1 MTLDEWKKN
10 LQEPIPVPDILQKKL
25 QDAFRQIR
33 SDEAHSSFAAAE
45 ADTEEGAETQSR
57 KPEPLSAISE
67 DTKPKEV
74 SMHKKTFK
82 RSFVL
87 SLAATLATGAICAA
101 AFAYRSWSQ
110 NILHGMK
117 TDEETLTLLEEEGML
132 SVSGSSA
139 TCNGITISAEEMIVD
154 PYYALVTLKIKGY
167 YPPEGYQP
175 QFYKEVYT
183 IGDGQ
188 IYWGSFL
195 FPYKPDNPHSDSQ
208 IKLIPVLYNN
218 AKHFFRGEDGIL
230 YKEDATPVEF
240 TEDGHIIFDEW
251 SSGEFTYVLHMTP
264 RTGLEDCGF
273 FKGKT
278 LHISFDDL
286 GYLSH
291 EKMSSSKTNYVE
303 DASGKGHWEI
313 SVTLPG
319 TDEMREEDLHRQELG
334 ETGAVFTSI
343 KLSPIS
349 MIATIDTSGMQKDRP
364 VYSKMDESLTSLSD
378 ILSWPG
384 LKMKDGA
391 FIQSVSIGSP
401 RLFPVKGSETLY
413 QTAIEFERIID
424 PDEVEAILYYKG
436 FDSGEGYAPLAPRT
450 EDECIAIT
458 LPAGP

>member
-33 SDEAHSSFAAAE
+33 SDEAHSRFAAAE
-45 ADTEEGAETQSR
+45 AGTEEGAETQSR

-167 YPPEGYQP
+167 YPPEGHQP
-175 QFYKEVYT
+175 CFYKEIYT
-183 IGDGQ
+183 IGDE
-188 IYWGSFL
+188 ITYWGGYQQ
-195 FPYKPDNPHSDSQ
+195 PYNPDNPMSSFR
-208 IKLIPVLYNN
+208 IKLIPIFYRDVEQLYRNKDGVLCM
-218 AKHFFRGEDGIL
+218 EDGSPAE
-230 YKEDATPVEF
+230 Y
-240 TEDGHIIFDEW
+240 TEDGRLITDKRMEGW
-251 SSGEFTYVLHMTP
+251 DSGELTYVLHITCRDM
-264 RTGLEDCGF
+264 EDYGF
-273 FKGKT
+273 FKEKT
-278 LHISFDDL
+278 LRISFDDL
-286 GYLSH
+286 GYWSDQP
-291 EKMSSSKTNYVE
+291 MAQYTE
-303 DASGKGHWEI
+303 DKSGKGHWEL

-319 TDEMREEDLHRQELG
+319 IDEMREEDLHRQPLG
-334 ETGAVFTSI
+334 KTGAVFQSI
-343 KLSPIS
+343 QISPIS
-349 MIATIDTSGMQKDRP
+349 MTAVIDTSQLQEGRP
-364 VYSKMDESLTSLSD
+364 VYAVKNQLLDDLYA
-378 ILSWPG
+378 IVSWPG
-384 LKMKDGA
+384 LKMTDGT
-391 FIQSVSIGSP
+391 FIQSICAGSP
-401 RLFPVKGSETLY
+401 RLIKVKGSENLY
-413 QTAIEFERIID
+413 QTTIEFDRIIN
-424 PDEVEAILYYKG
+424 PDDVAAILYYKN
-436 FDSGEGYAPLAPRT
+436 FDSGIRQAPRGPYS
-450 EDECIAIT
+450 EDEYLSIT
-458 LPAGP
+458 LPEKP